1 MKRNSLKTK
10 IVLAHIR
17 LFLFTMKILK
27 SLLVLALGI
36 ASTGLFAQEEH
47 LYCGERESRVRMF
60 GMYPEAEG
68 IARRANEALE
78 NYTENF
84 IDDAQDRGSQTI
96 YTIPV
101 VFHVIHN
108 NGTENISD
116 EQILNGLAILNRDF
130 AMLNTDISLVVT
142 AFENIT
148 ADIGIQF
155 ALATKD
161 PNGNCTR
168 GINRVVS
175 PLTSAGDQSMKDLIM
190 WPRNKYLNIWIC
202 QDAAGAAGYTNLP
215 ADVAGNWGANSDGIV
230 VRSDYVGAIGTSTS
244 QRSRTLTHE
253 AGHWLNLYH
262 TWGPGNSPGVA
273 SNCNQ
278 DDNVT
283 DTPNTIGWTTCSLTG
298 SSCGNTV
305 DNVQNYMEYSYCSR
319 MFTQGQR
326 TRMRAAITSSVAQ
339 RSSLITA
346 SNLLATGVTNPALC
360 VADFEFNKNI
370 LCSGDSV
377 AFTDISYH
385 GITSWNWNFGDGV
398 TLVGSD
404 PAVHQNPT
412 HTYDVPGTYTV
423 TLTVSN
429 GADQLSKTYSNVITV
444 LGPAG
449 MNTPLME
456 GFEGTWPANNWF
468 VNNPDGDETWQVVN
482 TNYSG
487 AKGLKLSNFTSESG
501 HVDEFISNTFD
512 MSAMDTIFVSYKW
525 AYANRVNATDDR
537 LRISASGDCGTAWT
551 LARIRKGTTNLPT
564 GTATNLA
571 FTPSSTAQW
580 GGETL
585 TLTAQNYMT
594 DHFQLKYEFISY
606 GGNNLY
612 LDDINIT
619 AVDTLGNFIEITE
632 SPLEINL
639 FPNPSNDNA
648 TLVLGSAAHRKTEI
662 TLFNSSGDLVD
673 KIYSGNL
680 SVGMHNFNIEKQ
692 PAGFYI
698 VQIQS
703 GQTITHRKLVFEQ
716 RIK

>member
-1 MKRNSLKTK
+1 MKRNYTKTK
-10 IVLAHIR
+10 IVLANIR

-27 SLLVLALGI
+27 TLLVIALGI
-36 ASTGLFAQEEH
+36 ASTGIFAQEEH
-47 LYCGERESRVRMF
+47 LNCGERENRVRMF

-68 IARRANEALE
+68 IARRASEALE
-78 NYTENF
+78 SYTENF
-84 IDDAQDRGSQTI
+84 SDQAPDRGSQTI

-108 NGTENISD
+108 NGSENISD
-116 EQILNGLAILNRDF
+116 EQILNGLAIMNRDY

-148 ADIGIQF
+148 ADVGIQF

-168 GINRVVS
+168 GINRIVS
-175 PLTSAGDQSMKDLIM
+175 PLTSVGDQSMKDLIM

-202 QDAAGAAGYTNLP
+202 QDANGAAGYSNLP
-215 ADVAGNWGANSDGIV
+215 PDVAGNWGANTDGIV

-262 TWGPGNSPGVA
+262 TWGPGNSPAVDT
-273 SNCNQ
+273 NCNQ

-298 SSCGNTV
+298 SSCGNVV

-326 TRMRAAITSSVAQ
+326 TRMRAAITSSVAS

-370 LCSGDSV
+370 LCAGDSV

-385 GITSWNWNFGDGV
+385 GITSWNWNFGDGT

-404 PAVHQNPT
+404 PAVHQNPI
-412 HTYDVPGTYTV
+412 HTYSTPGTYTV

-429 GADQLSKTYSNVITV
+429 GADQLSKTYSNIITV
-444 LGPAG
+444 LGGSAL
-449 MNTPLME
+449 NTPLME

-468 VNNPDGDETWQVVN
+468 VNNPDLDETWQVVN

-487 AKGLKLSNFTSESG
+487 TKGLKLSNFTSESG
-501 HVDEFISNTFD
+501 HADEFISNTFD

-525 AYANRVNATDDR
+525 AYASRVNVTDDR
-537 LRISASGDCGTAWT
+537 LRISASGDCGAAWT

-564 GTATNLA
+564 GTATNSA
-571 FTPSSTAQW
+571 FTPNAVTQW
-580 GGETL
+580 NGETL
-585 TLTAQNYMT
+585 TLTNSSYMT

-632 SPLEINL
+632 SPLDISL
-639 FPNPSNDNA
+639 YPNPTNDAA
-648 TLVLGSAAHRKTEI
+648 TLVLGSAAHKKASVVMYNSAGEI
-662 TLFNSSGDLVD
+662 VEQ
-673 KIYSGNL
+673 IYNGNL
-680 SVGMHNFNIEKQ
+680 SVGTHTFTIPKQ
-692 PAGFYI
+692 AAGFYI

-703 GQTITHRKLVFEQ
+703 GNAVTHRKLIFE
-716 RIK
+716 

>member
-1 MKRNSLKTK
+1 MKRNYTKTK
-10 IVLAHIR
+10 IVLANIR

-27 SLLVLALGI
+27 TLLVIALGI
-36 ASTGLFAQEEH
+36 ASTGIFAQEEH
-47 LYCGERESRVRMF
+47 LNCGERENRVRMF

-68 IARRANEALE
+68 IARRASEALE
-78 NYTENF
+78 SYTENF
-84 IDDAQDRGSQTI
+84 SDQAPDRGSQTI

-108 NGTENISD
+108 NGSENISD
-116 EQILNGLAILNRDF
+116 EQILNGLAIMNRDY

-148 ADIGIQF
+148 ADVGIQF

-168 GINRVVS
+168 GINRIVS
-175 PLTSAGDQSMKDLIM
+175 PLTSVGDQSMKDLIM

-202 QDAAGAAGYTNLP
+202 QDANGAAGYSNLP
-215 ADVAGNWGANSDGIV
+215 PDVAGNWGANTDGIV

-262 TWGPGNSPGVA
+262 TWGPGNSPAVDT
-273 SNCNQ
+273 NCNQ

-298 SSCGNTV
+298 NSCGNVV

-326 TRMRAAITSSVAQ
+326 TRMRAAITSSVAS

-370 LCSGDSV
+370 LCAGDSV

-385 GITSWNWNFGDGV
+385 GITSWNWNFGDGT

-404 PAVHQNPT
+404 PAVHQNPI
-412 HTYDVPGTYTV
+412 HTYSTPGTYTV

-429 GADQLSKTYSNVITV
+429 GADQLSKTYSNIITV
-444 LGPAG
+444 LGGSAL
-449 MNTPLME
+449 NTPLME

-468 VNNPDGDETWQVVN
+468 VNNPDLDETWQVVN

-487 AKGLKLSNFTSESG
+487 TKGLKLSNFTSESG
-501 HVDEFISNTFD
+501 HADEFISNTFD

-525 AYANRVNATDDR
+525 AYASRVNVTDDR
-537 LRISASGDCGTAWT
+537 LRISASGDCGAAWT

-564 GTATNLA
+564 GTATNSA
-571 FTPSSTAQW
+571 FTPNAVTQW
-580 GGETL
+580 NGETL
-585 TLTAQNYMT
+585 TLTNSSYMT

-632 SPLEINL
+632 SPLDISL
-639 FPNPSNDNA
+639 YPNPTNDAA
-648 TLVLGSAAHRKTEI
+648 TLVLGSAAHKKASVVMYNSAGEI
-662 TLFNSSGDLVD
+662 VEQ
-673 KIYSGNL
+673 IYNGNL
-680 SVGMHNFNIEKQ
+680 SVGTHTFTIPKQ
-692 PAGFYI
+692 AAGFYI
-698 VQIQS
+698 VQIES
-703 GQTITHRKLVFEQ
+703 GNAVTHRKLIFE
-716 RIK
+716 

>member
-10 IVLAHIR
+10 IVLARIR

-27 SLLVLALGI
+27 SLLLVALGI
-36 ASTGLFAQEEH
+36 ASTGIIAQVEH

-68 IARRANEALE
+68 LARRANEALE

-108 NGTENISD
+108 NGPENISD
-116 EQILNGLAILNRDF
+116 EQILNGLSILNRDF
-130 AMLNTDISLVVT
+130 SLQNADISLVVS

-148 ADIGIQF
+148 ADVGIQF
-155 ALATKD
+155 ALATRD
-161 PNGNCTR
+161 PDGNCTR
-168 GINRVVS
+168 GINRIVS
-175 PLTSAGDQSMKDLIM
+175 PLTSDGGQDMKDLII

-215 ADVAGNWGANSDGIV
+215 GDVAGFWGAATDGIV
-230 VRSDYVGAIGTSTS
+230 VRSDYVGAIGTSTN

-253 AGHWLNLYH
+253 VGHWINLYH

-319 MFTQGQR
+319 MFTEGQR
-326 TRMRAAITSSVAQ
+326 TRMRAALTSSIAQ

-360 VADFEFNKNI
+360 VADFKFDKTI
-370 LCSGDSV
+370 LCTGGSV
-377 AFTDISYH
+377 AFTDVSYH
-385 GITSWNWNFGDGV
+385 GINSWNWNFGDGES
-398 TLVGSD
+398 LVGND

-412 HTYDVPGTYTV
+412 HTYNTPGTYTV

-429 GADQLSKTYSNVITV
+429 GADMLSKTYSNVITV
-444 LGPAG
+444 LGEG
-449 MNTPLME
+449 GISTPLLE
-456 GFEGTWPANNWF
+456 GFEGTWPENNWF
-468 VNNPDGDETWQVVN
+468 INNVDGDETWQVVN
-482 TNYSG
+482 TSYSG
-487 AKGLKLSNFTSESG
+487 TKGLKLSNFTSESG
-501 HVDEFISNTFD
+501 HIDEFISNTFD
-512 MSAMDTIFVSYKW
+512 MSAIDTIFVSYKW
-525 AYANRVNATDDR
+525 AYANRANETDDR

-564 GTATNLA
+564 RTGTNLA
-571 FTPSSTAQW
+571 FTPSGIDQW
-580 GGETL
+580 SGETL
-585 TLTAQNYMT
+585 TLTNSSYMT
-594 DHFQLKYEFISY
+594 ENFQLKYEFISY

-662 TLFNSSGDLVD
+662 TLFNASGDLVD
-673 KIYSGNL
+673 NIYSGNL

-692 PAGFYI
+692 PSGFYI

-703 GQTITHRKLVFEQ
+703 GQTITHRKLVFQ
-716 RIK
+716 

>member
-1 MKRNSLKTK
+1 
-10 IVLAHIR
+10 
-17 LFLFTMKILK
+17 MKIFK
-27 SLLVLALGI
+27 SVFVAILGI
-36 ASTGLFAQEEH
+36 VATGVFAQEDH
-47 LYCGERESRVRMF
+47 LNCGERENRVRMF
-60 GMYPEAEG
+60 GMYHEAEG
-68 IARRANEALE
+68 LARRANEALE
-78 NYTENF
+78 NYTANF
-84 IDDAQDRGSQTI
+84 VDDSQDRGSQVI

-108 NGTENISD
+108 NGPENISD
-116 EQILNGLAILNRDF
+116 EQILNGLAIMNRDY

-148 ADIGIQF
+148 ADVGIQF

-175 PLTSAGDQSMKDLIM
+175 PLTSVGDQSMKDLIQ

-202 QDAAGAAGYTNLP
+202 QDAAGAAGYSNLP
-215 ADVAGNWGANSDGIV
+215 ADVAGNWGASADGIV

-253 AGHWLNLYH
+253 AGHYLNLYH

-273 SNCNQ
+273 TNCNQ

-326 TRMRAAITSSVAQ
+326 TRMRAAITSSVAS
-339 RSSLITA
+339 RSNLITA
-346 SNLLATGVTNPALC
+346 ANLLATGVTNPALC
-360 VADFEFNKNI
+360 VADFTYNKNI
-370 LCSGDSV
+370 LCAGDSV

-385 GITSWNWNFGDGV
+385 GITSWNWNFGDGG

-404 PAVHQNPT
+404 PAVHQNPI
-412 HTYDVPGTYTV
+412 HTYSIPGVYTV

-429 GADQLSKTYSNVITV
+429 GADQLSKTYSNIITV
-444 LGPAG
+444 LGDG
-449 MNTPLME
+449 GLNTPLME

-487 AKGLKLSNFTSESG
+487 AHGLKLANYTSESG

-525 AYANRVNATDDR
+525 SYANRTTATDDR
-537 LRISASGDCGTAWT
+537 LRISASGDCGAAWT

-564 GTATNLA
+564 GTATNSA
-571 FTPSSTAQW
+571 YTPTTTSQW
-580 GGETL
+580 SGETL

-594 DHFQLKYEFISY
+594 NHFQLKYEFISY

-632 SPLEINL
+632 SPLDISL
-639 FPNPSNDNA
+639 YPNPTNDAA
-648 TLVLGSAAHRKTEI
+648 TLVLGSASHKRTTV
-662 TLFNSSGDLVD
+662 TLFNSSGEIVD
-673 KIYSGNL
+673 KIYNGNL
-680 SVGMHNFNIEKQ
+680 SVGTHTFSIPKQ
-692 PAGFYI
+692 SAGFYI

-703 GQTITHRKLVFEQ
+703 GNAVTHRKLIFE
-716 RIK
+716 

>member
-1 MKRNSLKTK
+1 MKRNYTKTK
-10 IVLAHIR
+10 IVLGHIR

-27 SLLVLALGI
+27 TLLVVALGF
-36 ASTGLFAQEEH
+36 ASTGIFAQGDH
-47 LYCGERESRVRMF
+47 MYCGERENRVRMF

-78 NYTENF
+78 SYTENF
-84 IDDAQDRGSQTI
+84 RDDATDRGSQTI

-108 NGTENISD
+108 NGPENISD
-116 EQILNGLAILNRDF
+116 EQILNGLSILNRDF
-130 AMLNTDISLVVT
+130 ALQNADVSLVVS

-148 ADIGIQF
+148 ADVGIQF
-155 ALATKD
+155 ALATRD

-168 GINRVVS
+168 GINRIVS
-175 PLTSAGDQSMKDLIM
+175 PLTSDGGQEMKNLII
-190 WPRNKYLNIWIC
+190 WPRNKYLNVWIC
-202 QDAAGAAGYTNLP
+202 LDAAGAAGYTNLP
-215 ADVAGNWGANSDGIV
+215 GDVAGFWGAATDGIV
-230 VRSDYVGAIGTSTS
+230 LRADYMGAIGTSNN

-253 AGHWLNLYH
+253 VGHWINLYH

-319 MFTQGQR
+319 MFTEGQR

-360 VADFEFNKNI
+360 IADFKFDKSI
-370 LCSGDSV
+370 LCAGGSV
-377 AFTDISYH
+377 AFTDVSYH

-398 TLVGSD
+398 TLVGND

-412 HTYDVPGTYTV
+412 HTYTTPGTFTV

-429 GADQLSKTYSNVITV
+429 GADELSKTYSNVITV
-444 LGPAG
+444 LGEG
-449 MNTPLME
+449 GINSPLLE
-456 GFEGTWPANNWF
+456 GFEGNWPANNWF
-468 VNNPDGDETWQVVN
+468 INNVDGDETWQVVN

-487 AKGLKLSNFTSESG
+487 TKGLKLSNFTSESG

-512 MSAMDTIFVSYKW
+512 MSAIDTIFVSYKW
-525 AYANRVNATDDR
+525 AYANRVNETDDR
-537 LRISASGDCGTAWT
+537 LRISASGDCGESWT

-564 GTATNLA
+564 RTGTNLA
-571 FTPSSTAQW
+571 FTPSGIDQW
-580 GGETL
+580 SGETL
-585 TLTAQNYMT
+585 TLTNSSYMT
-594 DHFQLKYEFISY
+594 ENFQLKYEFISY
-606 GGNNLY
+606 GGNNIY

-619 AVDTLGNFIEITE
+619 VVDTLGNFIELTE
-632 SPLEINL
+632 SPLEISL
-639 FPNPSNDNA
+639 FPNPTNDAA
-648 TLVLGSAAHRKTEI
+648 TLILGSAAHKKTSV
-662 TLFNSSGDLVD
+662 TLFNSAGEIVEQ
-673 KIYSGNL
+673 IYQGNL
-680 SVGMHNFNIEKQ
+680 TVGTHTFNISNK
-692 PAGFYI
+692 ASGFYI

-703 GQTITHRKLVFEQ
+703 GNTVTHKKLIFE
-716 RIK
+716 